1 MTSGR
6 IRTAVFSVAG
16 VVFLSK
22 VFGFLREMVIADK
35 FGTSADYDLYLIAT
49 ILPALFYGILNY
61 AGFYLLVPYFSRR
74 LAQRQ
79 GGDSDENW
87 RSIWPVINVN
97 VVASLTVTIIIVL
110 AAPLVMKIWTG
121 GFSDAMFARVV
132 FFSRITAVA
141 IVLGT
146 TEAFIR
152 AFLNVKKIFV
162 YPAAGYIVFNLFSIT
177 SIILLYQR
185 LSVGA
190 VAFGW
195 IGGLFLQ
202 NLYLLARLRG
212 FEPFKGFRQTLYNSD
227 VRTLLS
233 TAGFLFAVEL
243 VNRSY
248 FMIDRYFAVDF
259 GEGVVSALNY
269 SQVLVQLPDAII
281 GFAIGSVLFPMFSE
295 SFEAGGSRFG
305 VLYRKT
311 VSLAVLLAVP
321 LAVVFYV
328 NAEEIIYL
336 VFFRGVF
343 DAESVAI
350 TSAVLRPHALSIV
363 ALFVVSTSIRACYAG
378 NWARQVLTFTIM
390 LFVIKWVATALLSRW
405 FGYSGITAATSLA
418 LIAFALSMLIFLIF
432 RARLDGK
439 WQFVLVLVRLIV
451 AGLVAAIVAAY
462 AGGWLPDYLQ
472 TVARV
477 NVFFKLAVSSVI
489 VLLSYLLLVYGSG
502 LGYLVRDS
510 VSMKRGE
517 ASISE

>member
-1 MTSGR
+1 
-6 IRTAVFSVAG
+6 
-16 VVFLSK
+16 
-22 VFGFLREMVIADK
+22 MVIADK

-61 AGFYLLVPYFSRR
+61 AGFYLLVPYFSKR
-74 LAQRQ
+74 LSERQ
-79 GGDSDENW
+79 GGDSVENW
-87 RSIWPVINVN
+87 RSIWPVINLN
-97 VVASLTVTIIIVL
+97 VVLSLTVTLIVIL

-132 FFSRITAVA
+132 FFSRLTAVA
-141 IVLGT
+141 VVLGT
-146 TEAFIR
+146 TEAFMR

-177 SIILLYQR
+177 SIILLYQK

-195 IGGLFLQ
+195 IGGLLLQ

-227 VRTLLS
+227 VRMLLQ
-233 TAGFLFAVEL
+233 TAGILFAVEL

-269 SQVLVQLPDAII
+269 SQVLVQLPDAIV

-305 VLYRKT
+305 VLYQKT
-311 VSLAVLLAVP
+311 VSLAVMLAVP

-350 TSAVLRPHALSIV
+350 TSTMLRPHALSIV

-378 NWARQVLTFTIM
+378 NWAKQVLWFTIM
-390 LFVIKWVATALLSRW
+390 LFATKWIATALLSRW
-405 FGYSGITAATSLA
+405 FGYGGITAATSLA
-418 LIAFALSMLIFLIF
+418 LIAFALSMLIFLTF
-432 RARLDGK
+432 RAGLDSK
-439 WQFVLVLVRLIV
+439 RRFMLVLVRLV
-451 AGLVAAIVAAY
+451 LAGLVTALAATY

-472 TVARV
+472 TVARL
-477 NVFFKLAVSSVI
+477 NVFLKLAASSVI
-489 VLLSYLLLVYGSG
+489 IALCYLLLVYGSG
-502 LGYLVRDS
+502 LGYLLRDS
-510 VSMKRGE
+510 VSMRSGK
-517 ASISE
+517 ASISD

>member
-1 MTSGR
+1 
-6 IRTAVFSVAG
+6 
-16 VVFLSK
+16 
-22 VFGFLREMVIADK
+22 MVIADK

-49 ILPALFYGILNY
+49 ILQAFFYGILNY
-61 AGFYLLVPYFSRR
+61 AGFYLLVPYFSKR
-74 LAQRQ
+74 LSERQ
-79 GGDSDENW
+79 GGDSVENW
-87 RSIWPVINVN
+87 RSIWPVINLN
-97 VVASLTVTIIIVL
+97 VVLSLTVTLIVIL

-132 FFSRITAVA
+132 FFSRLTAVA
-141 IVLGT
+141 VVLGT
-146 TEAFIR
+146 TEAFMR

-177 SIILLYQR
+177 SIILLYQK

-195 IGGLFLQ
+195 IGGLLLQ

-227 VRTLLS
+227 VRMLLQ
-233 TAGFLFAVEL
+233 TAGILFAVEL

-269 SQVLVQLPDAII
+269 SQVLVQLPDAIV

-305 VLYRKT
+305 VLYQKT
-311 VSLAVLLAVP
+311 VSLAVMLAVP

-350 TSAVLRPHALSIV
+350 TSTMLRPHALSIV

-378 NWARQVLTFTIM
+378 NWAKQVLWFTIM
-390 LFVIKWVATALLSRW
+390 LFATKWIATALLSRW
-405 FGYSGITAATSLA
+405 FGYGGITAATSLA
-418 LIAFALSMLIFLIF
+418 LIAFALSMLIFLTF
-432 RARLDGK
+432 RAGLDSK
-439 WQFVLVLVRLIV
+439 RRFMLVLVRLV
-451 AGLVAAIVAAY
+451 LAGLVTALAATY

-472 TVARV
+472 TVARL
-477 NVFFKLAVSSVI
+477 NVFLKLAASSVI
-489 VLLSYLLLVYGSG
+489 IALCYLLLVCGSG
-502 LGYLVRDS
+502 LGYLLRDS
-510 VSMKRGE
+510 VSMRRGK
-517 ASISE
+517 ASISD